1 MEDQNPVQ
9 NMTLTNPRCDSCE
22 VTFTKMEYMNTHMKV
37 KHEKSENMRIIRLT
51 QAVKTVVEM
60 EQNRPKVTT
69 VKRMASNDC
78 SECGLIFSSDLEQ
91 KNHFV
96 NYHAAQK
103 GEKRSPCGIC
113 GEITDKSR
121 LEEHIEEK
129 NTTKIV
135 VKQSRLLGILK

>member
-37 KHEKSENMRIIRLT
+37 KHDESENMRIIRLT
-51 QAVKTVVEM
+51 QAVKTVVGM
-60 EQNRPKVTT
+60 EQNSPKVTR

-103 GEKRSPCGIC
+103 GEKQSPCGIC

-121 LEEHIEEK
+121 LEEHIKK

-135 VKQSRLLGILK
+135 FKQSRLLGILM